1 MELIRS
7 NVLKILGVY
16 KENTV
21 CLRTEQEVE
30 NYFSKA
36 IKNGIIAVDTETNNS
51 LDPLTCLLMGACI
64 YTPGEKNAYIPVH
77 HTDLL
82 GNLLPN
88 QVSEE
93 FLKKQFERLSDTFI
107 IMHNG
112 KFDYQVIKCT
122 CGIALHVDW
131 DTMIGAKMLDENERS
146 AGLKQQYIEK
156 IDPSIEKYDIE
167 HLFDI
172 EYALVD
178 PNIFALYAATDS
190 FMTYKLYEWQ
200 KKIFERPEND
210 RLFKVFKEIEMPI
223 VIISAEMELTGCELD
238 LEYSKRLSNKFHK
251 RVEKAD
257 KTIKEILAGYQPQID
272 SWSQTQEAN
281 FKAVNKTNPN
291 KFDKSKVEQLDTEN
305 GKLSISITSPTQL
318 AILFYDILK
327 VGIIDKKQPRAT
339 GEDALKEIAK
349 KFPNYKPLCDAI
361 LNKRELEKLIN
372 TYIDALPQQISK
384 KDGRLHGQYKQL
396 GAKTGRFSSC
406 IEENQLIEV
415 VNGRKPIK
423 DIVPGDLVYC
433 YDDNGNL
440 KVSKVLNVI
449 DKGYKECIDIKWQS
463 SGTGKIGNLIC
474 TPDHK
479 IRKKSGEWVEAQE
492 LKRPDK
498 LAHLR
503 RNENER
509 HVKFYGWNGLC
520 ILEEQ
525 AIKIGY
531 FNADESMHIHHKDFN
546 KKNNDLSNL
555 QIMTGSE
562 HCRLHAI
569 KRMEDPNN
577 EFDRYKFPKG
587 YAPNV
592 MRGKDNPGYWDVT
605 QEELMELI
613 IGAKCKLRDVP
624 RDFNTVKKKII
635 ETGLDLEALKEEYF
649 TSIIIKNDYDIDKIS
664 KELETSRKYVVRYM
678 HKYGMC
684 QNHMVQRIT
693 NCGIKHVYDLEIE
706 NYHNFIASEI
716 NVHNCEPNLQ
726 NIPSGEKSIRMMF
739 TAGKG
744 NLLVGSD
751 FS

>member
-1 MELIRS
+1 
-7 NVLKILGVY
+7 
-16 KENTV
+16 
-21 CLRTEQEVE
+21 
-30 NYFSKA
+30 
-36 IKNGIIAVDTETNNS
+36 
-51 LDPLTCLLMGACI
+51 MGACI

-93 FLKKQFERLSDTFI
+93 FLKKQFGRLSDTFI

-112 KFDYQVIKCT
+112 NFDYRVIKCT

-305 GKLSISITSPTQL
+305 GKLFISITSPTQL

-327 VGIIDKKQPRAT
+327 VGVIDKKQPRAT

-361 LNKRELEKLIN
+361 LNKRGLEKLIN
-372 TYIDALPQQISK
+372 TYVDALPQQISK
-384 KDGRLHGQYKQL
+384 KDGRLHGSYNQL
-396 GAKTGRFSSC
+396 GAKTGRFSS
-406 IEENQLIEV
+406 
-415 VNGRKPIK
+415 
-423 DIVPGDLVYC
+423 
-433 YDDNGNL
+433 
-440 KVSKVLNVI
+440 S
-449 DKGYKECIDIKWQS
+449 
-463 SGTGKIGNLIC
+463 
-474 TPDHK
+474 
-479 IRKKSGEWVEAQE
+479 
-492 LKRPDK
+492 
-498 LAHLR
+498 
-503 RNENER
+503 
-509 HVKFYGWNGLC
+509 
-520 ILEEQ
+520 
-525 AIKIGY
+525 
-531 FNADESMHIHHKDFN
+531 
-546 KKNNDLSNL
+546 
-555 QIMTGSE
+555 
-562 HCRLHAI
+562 
-569 KRMEDPNN
+569 DPN
-577 EFDRYKFPKG
+577 
-587 YAPNV
+587 
-592 MRGKDNPGYWDVT
+592 
-605 QEELMELI
+605 LL
-613 IGAKCKLRDVP
+613 
-624 RDFNTVKKKII
+624 
-635 ETGLDLEALKEEYF
+635 YF
-649 TSIIIKNDYDIDKIS
+649 GG
-664 KELETSRKYVVRYM
+664 V
-678 HKYGMC
+678 
-684 QNHMVQRIT
+684 
-693 NCGIKHVYDLEIE
+693 CG
-706 NYHNFIASEI
+706 
-716 NVHNCEPNLQ
+716 
-726 NIPSGEKSIRMMF
+726 
-739 TAGKG
+739 
-744 NLLVGSD
+744 
-751 FS
+751 

>member
-1 MELIRS
+1 MWMESLWGEEFSIKDNKEEQKKLLKKVQTPKTPTIIAEKAIKSKKVPIAEKLELIRS

-112 KFDYQVIKCT
+112 NFDYRVIKCT

-327 VGIIDKKQPRAT
+327 VGVIDKKQPRAT

-361 LNKRELEKLIN
+361 LNKRGLEKLIN
-372 TYIDALPQQISK
+372 TYVDALPQQISK
-384 KDGRLHGQYKQL
+384 KDGRLHGSYNQL
-396 GAKTGRFSSC
+396 GAKTGRFSS
-406 IEENQLIEV
+406 
-415 VNGRKPIK
+415 
-423 DIVPGDLVYC
+423 
-433 YDDNGNL
+433 
-440 KVSKVLNVI
+440 S
-449 DKGYKECIDIKWQS
+449 
-463 SGTGKIGNLIC
+463 
-474 TPDHK
+474 
-479 IRKKSGEWVEAQE
+479 
-492 LKRPDK
+492 
-498 LAHLR
+498 
-503 RNENER
+503 
-509 HVKFYGWNGLC
+509 
-520 ILEEQ
+520 
-525 AIKIGY
+525 
-531 FNADESMHIHHKDFN
+531 
-546 KKNNDLSNL
+546 
-555 QIMTGSE
+555 
-562 HCRLHAI
+562 
-569 KRMEDPNN
+569 DPN
-577 EFDRYKFPKG
+577 
-587 YAPNV
+587 
-592 MRGKDNPGYWDVT
+592 
-605 QEELMELI
+605 LL
-613 IGAKCKLRDVP
+613 
-624 RDFNTVKKKII
+624 
-635 ETGLDLEALKEEYF
+635 YF
-649 TSIIIKNDYDIDKIS
+649 GG
-664 KELETSRKYVVRYM
+664 V
-678 HKYGMC
+678 
-684 QNHMVQRIT
+684 
-693 NCGIKHVYDLEIE
+693 CG
-706 NYHNFIASEI
+706 
-716 NVHNCEPNLQ
+716 
-726 NIPSGEKSIRMMF
+726 
-739 TAGKG
+739 
-744 NLLVGSD
+744 
-751 FS
+751 